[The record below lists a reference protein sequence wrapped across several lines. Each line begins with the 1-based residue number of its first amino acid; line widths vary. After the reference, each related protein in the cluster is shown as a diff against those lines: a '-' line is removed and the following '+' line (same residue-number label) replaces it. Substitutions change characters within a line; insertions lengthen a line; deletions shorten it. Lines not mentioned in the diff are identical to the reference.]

1 MNEAAQRLI
10 ERIETNLKVTDGPGM
25 DMRFTM
31 NRDAAKAFVEHL
43 RVADTLLTEYERL
56 RSRNMARH
64 D

>member
-1 MNEAAQRLI
+1 
-10 ERIETNLKVTDGPGM
+10 M